1 MLIRH
6 TAYNLLG
13 LGLPL
18 IVAVGTIPVLISEL
32 GADRFGLLTLIWAVV
47 SYFGLF
53 DLGLGRALTQQLST
67 AFARGEEERIG
78 PLVWTA
84 LAIMLC
90 LGIVAGLLMAFLA
103 SWGVGTLQAVPDR
116 TEAVNAVYAMATSMP
131 FIVLTAG
138 LRGVLEARHAFGTI
152 NLIRLPM
159 GLFTFLGPLL
169 VVLYFSGNLSTIAW
183 VLVSGRVVACLAHAW
198 FVWRELP
205 SLQKNFA
212 IHRQL
217 AASLC
222 ASGGWLSV
230 SNVVSPFM
238 GYVDRFVIGATV
250 SAAAVAYYATPNELI
265 TKLWIIPG
273 ALTSVLFPTFAAQA
287 ARQGEQAWTLFKQ
300 AVQGLFAVMLPI
312 SVGLVLFAHDLLALW
327 INPDFAAHSAPVLQ
341 LFAVGIL
348 INCLAHVPFTLIQSA
363 GTARSTAIVHCVEL
377 PFFLVALWWFTFK
390 FGVTGAAMAWVLRM
404 VVDTAL
410 MFLISGSLL
419 ARSAKYWLN
428 LRVFLF
434 ALFAALSFSGALLQ
448 SIPARMAW
456 LLGVSAITAAVIFRT
471 FGPQL
476 MHHLRVALRFGKHAN
491 ASKK

>member
-18 IVAVGTIPVLISEL
+18 VVAVGTIPVLISVL

-53 DLGLGRALTQQLST
+53 DLGLGRALTQHLSM
-67 AFARGEEERIG
+67 AFARDENDRIG

-84 LAIMLC
+84 LILMLS
-90 LGIVAGLLMAFLA
+90 LGVFAGLLMAVLA
-103 SWGVGTLQAVPDR
+103 PLGVALLQAVPDK
-116 TEAVNAVYAMATSMP
+116 TEAVGAVYAMAISMP

-138 LRGVLEARHAFGTI
+138 LRGVLEARHAFGVI

-159 GLFTFLGPLL
+159 GLFTFIGPLV
-169 VVLYFSGNLSTIAW
+169 VVLYVSAKLDTIAW
-183 VLVSGRVVACLAHAW
+183 VLVSGRIVACLVHAW
-198 FVWRELP
+198 FVQRELP
-205 SLQKNFA
+205 DLRKRIAMQ
-212 IHRQL
+212 RQL
-217 AASLC
+217 ITPLC
-222 ASGGWLSV
+222 VSGGWLSV

-250 SAAAVAYYATPNELI
+250 SAAAVAYYATPNELV

-287 ARQGEQAWTLFKQ
+287 VKKGEYAWVLFKQ
-300 AVQGLFAVMLPI
+300 AIQGLFAVMLPI
-312 SVGLVLFAHDLLALW
+312 SVGLVLFARELLSLW
-327 INPDFAAHSAPVLQ
+327 ISPEFASSSAPVLQ

-363 GTARSTAIVHCVEL
+363 GSARSTALVHCVEL
-377 PFFLVALWWFTFK
+377 PFFLAALWWFTLQ

-410 MFLISGSLL
+410 MFLISGPLL
-419 ARSAKYWLN
+419 ARSAKFWLN
-428 LRVFLF
+428 SSVLVF
-434 ALFAALSFSGALLQ
+434 ALFAALAFSGVLLQ
-448 SIPARMAW
+448 SIPARAAW
-456 LLGVSAITAAVIFRT
+456 LVGVLVITAGIIVRT

-476 MHHLRVALRFGKHAN
+476 VYLLRVGMHAGEPSN
-491 ASKK
+491 TSKK